1 MHSVSAKTYWI
12 VGASEGLGQD
22 LARQMVAKGAQVIL
36 SARNQARL
44 DDLAAELGPSARAV
58 AMDIADPQSVAQA
71 WAQIGQID
79 GVVFLAA
86 VYWPQRAQDWNA
98 QQVVDML
105 DINLTGAARVLGH
118 VVPDMVARDAGH
130 IVLTSSLSGFRG
142 LPGAVG
148 YGASKAGI
156 MSLAESMHYDLRK
169 TSVRVQVVNPGFI
182 KTRLTDKNEFKMP
195 FIMTPEQAARHT
207 LNHMETTR
215 FKVSF
220 PRMFSWVFRASQFF
234 PDWLYY
240 RMF

>member
-1 MHSVSAKTYWI
+1 MPSVSGKTYWI

-22 LARQMVAKGAQVIL
+22 LARQMVAKGADVIL
-36 SARNQARL
+36 SARNQSRL
-44 DDLAAELGPSARAV
+44 DDLAAELGPKARAI
-58 AMDIADPQSVAQA
+58 AMDIADPRSVAQA
-71 WAQIGQID
+71 WAQIGRID
-79 GVVFLAA
+79 GLVFLAA

-118 VVPDMVARDAGH
+118 VVPDMVARDTGH

-156 MSLAESMHYDLRK
+156 MSLAESMYYDLRK
-169 TSVRVQVVNPGFI
+169 TGVRVQVVNPGFI

-195 FIMTPEQAARHT
+195 FIMTPDQAARLT
-207 LNHMETTR
+207 LDHMETTR
-215 FKVSF
+215 FKRSF
-220 PRMFSWVFRASQFF
+220 PRMFSWVIRASQFF

-240 RMF
+240 RVF

>member
-1 MHSVSAKTYWI
+1 MHNVSGKTYWI

-22 LARQMVAKGAQVIL
+22 LARQMVAKGARVIL

-44 DDLAAELGPSARAV
+44 DELAVDLGAQARAV

-79 GVVFLAA
+79 GLVFLAA

-169 TSVRVQVVNPGFI
+169 TGVRVQVVNPGFI

-195 FIMTPEQAARHT
+195 FIMTPDQAARLT
-207 LNHMETTR
+207 LDHMETTR
-215 FKVSF
+215 FKRSF